1 MNGVKFKFFKIFSFL
16 RGYFY
21 CNMNS
26 QILCI
31 LLQLSNPGSTTYY
44 FHDVV

>member
-31 LLQLSNPGSTTYY
+31 LQLSHPGSTTYY